1 MFSLKIFSV
10 ATKRMKVFY
19 ELVNVFKTSYLEYI
33 VINVMNIYLYR
44 QTFNYNEI
52 DYGLNSSCQLKL
64 FFQYWRLIKV
74 HIPSI
79 VSNIYFTD
87 SMI

>member
-33 VINVMNIYLYR
+33 VINLMNIY
-44 QTFNYNEI
+44 T
-52 DYGLNSSCQLKL
+52 DKH
-64 FFQYWRLIKV
+64 LIITK
-74 HIPSI
+74 SI
-79 VSNIYFTD
+79 TG
-87 SMI
+87 